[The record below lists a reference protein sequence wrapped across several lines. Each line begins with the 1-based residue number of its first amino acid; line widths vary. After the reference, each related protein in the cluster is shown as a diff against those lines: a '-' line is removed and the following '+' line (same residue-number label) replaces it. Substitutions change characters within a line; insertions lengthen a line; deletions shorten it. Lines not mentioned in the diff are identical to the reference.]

1 MLCIGRTKPSQD
13 VRPSVRP
20 TVTRRYLSKRLNM
33 SSFYS
38 PSGSKIILVFLYQ
51 TSWQYSDWD
60 PLTGRRI
67 QGYEKIAIFGQYFA
81 YFGDNT
87 RYGHSYYN
95 ANIKACPSFR
105 VVPFLMTKKWPL
117 IQISRSWYYSTSNN
131 SKMERDRAIVF
142 IDRQTDRQTHVSHVS
157 YILSKSSKRIYCILN
172 LCKAGVPTRDIVY
185 ILLFSY

>member
-1 MLCIGRTKPSQD
+1 MS
-13 VRPSVRP
+13 VRPSDRP
-20 TVTRRYLSKRLNM
+20 SHAGTLSKRLNM

-142 IDRQTDRQTHVSHVS
+142 IDRQTDRHMSHMS
-157 YILSKSSKRIYCILN
+157 RIILSKSSKRIYCILN
-172 LCKAGVPTRDIVY
+172 QCKAGVPTRDIVY